1 MTRSTSKGVAL
12 VTGAAN
18 GIGKG
23 IALRLAAD
31 GFDVPVNDVES
42 NLAELEALARELRS
56 VGRRT
61 AAVVAD
67 VSNGPFAFYTLTRTL
82 PVRVRSSASVLCP
95 TSRSYVR
102 RPI

>member
-1 MTRSTSKGVAL
+1 MSMTRSTSKGVAL

-56 VGRRT
+56 VGGRT
-61 AAVVAD
+61 ATVIAD
-67 VSNGPFAFYTLTRTL
+67 VSTA
-82 PVRVRSSASVLCP
+82 RSLLHTPADTVGLFI
-95 TSRSYVR
+95 TDAAYFGR
-102 RPI
+102 

>member
-1 MTRSTSKGVAL
+1 MSMTRSTSKGVAL

-61 AAVVAD
+61 ATVVAD
-67 VSNGPFAFYTLTRTL
+67 VSNGPFAFTHSRRHYRFESARRL
-82 PVRVRSSASVLCP
+82 PYFVLLREA
-95 TSRSYVR
+95 T
-102 RPI
+102 